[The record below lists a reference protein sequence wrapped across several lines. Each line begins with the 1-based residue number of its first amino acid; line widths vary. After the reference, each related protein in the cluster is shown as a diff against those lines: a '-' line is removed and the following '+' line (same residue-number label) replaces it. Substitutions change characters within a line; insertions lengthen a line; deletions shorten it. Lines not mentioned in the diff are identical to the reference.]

1 MIIMDKTYKLINSLG
16 ETYESLVPGKLGGN
30 KKLKIY
36 GRLDCKSANRW
47 IEKGYYAVNRV
58 FFIDEETAI
67 SAGYRPCA
75 VCMPEAYQAWKTK
88 TRKLTK

>member
-1 MIIMDKTYKLINSLG
+1 MDKTYKLINSLG
-16 ETYESLVPGKLGGN
+16 EVYESSVPGKLGGN

-36 GRLDCKSANRW
+36 GRLDCKSANKW
-47 IEKGYYAVNRV
+47 LKKGYYAANRV

-75 VCMPEAYQAWKTK
+75 ICMPEAYQAWKTK